1 MRIFIYLAL
10 TIAVVLVSPW
20 FKILYKYYAPDSEIQ
35 IQKSFILLSEEY
47 IHFTLLKQVN

>member
-1 MRIFIYLAL
+1 MSEIELA
-10 TIAVVLVSPW
+10 
-20 FKILYKYYAPDSEIQ
+20 IQ